1 MASAGCGEWA
11 RRADGAD
18 ASRVGELWEAAAA
31 ELRGQRG
38 GARLVDDVTP
48 PAELGGGADGG
59 GADGGGAD
67 GGGVVPPVGTEDR
80 LVVVAGIDQVTLG
93 FAAADID
100 RRGPAPQA
108 VVRAVYVEA
117 EARGV
122 GLGEA
127 MLRLVVAWAEAEG
140 CAGVDAYALPGNR
153 PAKAFFEDIGFTA
166 RLLTMHR
173 RLR

>member
-48 PAELGGGADGG
+48 PAELGG

>member
-1 MASAGCGEWA
+1 MAAAGCGEWA

-18 ASRVGELWEAAAA
+18 APRVGELWEAAAA

-38 GARLVDDVTP
+38 GDRLVDEVTF
-48 PAELGGGADGG
+48 PAGLAG
-59 GADGGGAD
+59 D
-67 GGGVVPPVGTEDR
+67 GGGVVPPIGAEDR
-80 LVVVAGIDQVTLG
+80 LAVVAGIDQVTLG
-93 FAAADID
+93 FSAADID
-100 RRGPAPQA
+100 RRGPAPLV

-127 MLRLVVAWAEAEG
+127 MLHLVIAWAEAEG

-153 PAKAFFEDIGFTA
+153 PAKAFFEDLGFTA

>member
-59 GADGGGAD
+59 GVD

-100 RRGPAPQA
+100 RRRPAPQA

>member
-59 GADGGGAD
+59 GADGGG
-67 GGGVVPPVGTEDR
+67 VVPPVGTEGR

>member
-48 PAELGGGADGG
+48 PAEL
-59 GADGGGAD
+59 GGGAD